1 MSGNIEFD
9 RWYAAQKVKVLVS
22 PSHKLETFGN
32 TIVEYRM
39 ISELDDF
46 PNKIRV
52 REGRLEAYKPR
63 VITPHEIGVSM
74 EGFSDEA
81 KEYFEFLSSIDE
93 NYRILRYGYS
103 LKSDNFSEVVLTD
116 TIDAVAERVVRE
128 VRSKG
133 EKFSAVLTGVDE
145 PWDIALVEFW
155 RREVWRSAGS
165 NIRELQIKG
174 KLF

>member
-1 MSGNIEFD
+1 M
-9 RWYAAQKVKVLVS
+9 
-22 PSHKLETFGN
+22 
-32 TIVEYRM
+32 
-39 ISELDDF
+39 
-46 PNKIRV
+46 
-52 REGRLEAYKPR
+52 
-63 VITPHEIGVSM
+63 
-74 EGFSDEA
+74 
-81 KEYFEFLSSIDE
+81 SSIDE

>member
-74 EGFSDEA
+74 EGFSD
-81 KEYFEFLSSIDE
+81 
-93 NYRILRYGYS
+93 
-103 LKSDNFSEVVLTD
+103 
-116 TIDAVAERVVRE
+116 
-128 VRSKG
+128 
-133 EKFSAVLTGVDE
+133 
-145 PWDIALVEFW
+145 
-155 RREVWRSAGS
+155 
-165 NIRELQIKG
+165 
-174 KLF
+174 